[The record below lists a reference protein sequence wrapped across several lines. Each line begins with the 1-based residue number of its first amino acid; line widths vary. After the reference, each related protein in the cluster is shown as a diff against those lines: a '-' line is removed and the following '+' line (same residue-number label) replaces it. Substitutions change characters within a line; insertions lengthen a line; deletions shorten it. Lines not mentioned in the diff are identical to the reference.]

1 MADTFTCDRCGNE
14 FPRERLKEVMYE
26 EDKERVRKELCPNC
40 LDQVMNQASEVRG
53 VAGEEK
59 RAAVHLSGTDGVE
72 GSEGTADRES
82 FGTRE

>member
-1 MADTFTCDRCGNE
+1 MADTFTCDRCGKE

-26 EDKERVRKELCPNC
+26 EGRQRVRKELCPSC

-59 RAAVHLSGTDGVE
+59 RAAVHLSGAE
-72 GSEGTADRES
+72 GAGDPDAGDRES

>member
-26 EDKERVRKELCPNC
+26 EGKERVRKELCPTC

-53 VAGEEK
+53 VAGKEK
-59 RAAVHLSGTDGVE
+59 RAAVHLSGT
-72 GSEGTADRES
+72 EGTGERES